1 MGEVLHIGDHHLRIL
16 SIRPEAGTSMCARFD
31 LEVTPHLRIF
41 NLVLRRIS
49 GGQYRSYA
57 PNACGKH
64 SASFHPDLAEKITTA
79 AVAAL
84 QERAANERN
93 TV

>member
-1 MGEVLHIGDHHLRIL
+1 MRVL
-16 SIRPEAGTSMCARFD
+16 SIWPEAGSSACARFD
-31 LEVTPHLRIF
+31 LEVTPHLRLY
-41 NLVLRRIS
+41 NLLLRQVS

-64 SASFHPDLAEKITTA
+64 SASFHPDLAEQITTA

-84 QERAANERN
+84 KERAAYGAYSKE
-93 TV
+93 V